1 VTLFAGNGHWPVVDQ
16 LSRTPESLARSFA
29 AALRGVAHPKLA
41 LAFDALLIVS
51 PEHGRVLREGGW
63 DRARLLAE
71 LDALLTVPGDEL
83 ARGVGGMAEGLP
95 PGFEGVPV
103 PKFRPGGLLLAHAG
117 GTAGLFST
125 VVPGWVS
132 GPGGSEPTTIAI
144 EET

>member
-1 VTLFAGNGHWPVVDQ
+1 V
-16 LSRTPESLARSFA
+16 
-29 AALRGVAHPKLA
+29 
-41 LAFDALLIVS
+41 
-51 PEHGRVLREGGW
+51 HGRVLREGGW
-63 DRARLLAE
+63 DRDRLLAE
-71 LDALLTVPGDEL
+71 LEELLTVPGDEL
-83 ARGVGGMAEGLP
+83 TRGAGGMAEGLP

-103 PKFRPGGLLLAHAG
+103 TMFRPGGLLLAHAG